1 MMARWSRLSSARTS
15 RLDATLDTLVVTSV
29 VRMTS
34 ATSRPSSSTPG
45 ASGSSPMTSGIAR
58 TAVVTAPASARSA
71 VSMLHTVAAR
81 YMAPV
86 SR

>member
-1 MMARWSRLSSARTS
+1 
-15 RLDATLDTLVVTSV
+15 LDATFDTLVVTSV
-29 VRMTS
+29 ERMVT

-45 ASGSSPMTSGIAR
+45 AAGSSPMTRGIAR
-58 TAVVTAPASARSA
+58 TAVATDTASSRSA
-71 VSMLHTVAAR
+71 VSMLQTVAAR